1 MHVGTLSQEQEQ
13 NLFHSKDPIQKKA
26 QVFLFRFVLFIYLF
40 LAHSTQEELSMSLL
54 VFGPVACPGF
64 E

>member
-1 MHVGTLSQEQEQ
+1 MHVGALSQEQEQ
-13 NLFHSKDPIQKKA
+13 NLFHSKDPVQKKA
-26 QVFLFRFVLFIYLF
+26 QDFFASFFFF